1 MTVMKMSKQEAD
13 VYYTTRH
20 TINELLVGLFNYIL
34 YIEDRN
40 LKEKGVPLTM
50 SEVHILESIR
60 DTSDN
65 SMSHIAGR
73 VMVTQGTLTT
83 SAGKLINK
91 GYVERYRDQNDKR
104 IVRLSLTEKALP
116 ILKIHDDFHKQLID
130 KAVGDLGLEENTL
143 LMESLERILNYFRDE
158 YRIKANI

>member
-1 MTVMKMSKQEAD
+1 MAAKKN
-13 VYYTTRH
+13 VYDTTRH

-50 SEVHILESIR
+50 TEVHILENIEK
-60 DTSDN
+60 TSDN

-73 VMVTQGTLTT
+73 MMVTQGTLTT
-83 SAGKLINK
+83 NVGKLIER
-91 GYVERYRDQNDKR
+91 GYVERQKDEVDRR
-104 IVRLSLTEKALP
+104 IVRLTLTEKAKP
-116 ILKIHDDFHKQLID
+116 ILDVHQSFHDEMID
-130 KAVGDLGLEENTL
+130 RAIQDLGLEENEL
-143 LMESLERILNYFRDE
+143 LMGSLDRILQYFREE